1 MKSEQKLKAE
11 TAPLSKS
18 AQSMKTELKFG
29 SVEWIEANWNDP
41 IVREITIE
49 QQLRRR
55 KRLKNE
61 VKE

>member
-49 QQLRRR
+49 QHRRNN
-55 KRLKNE
+55 K
-61 VKE
+61 